1 VTLPGTLGFADV
13 FGGTP
18 DVVWR
23 APGRVNLIGEHTD
36 YNDGFVLP
44 WALPLGVTAAL
55 RRNDSGVLRMV
66 SRQHGGSDG
75 GVVEA
80 PVAGLEPGSV
90 EGWAGYPA
98 GVVWRLREAGILG
111 GEGFDL
117 VVDGDVPAGAGL
129 SSSAALECV
138 VVRAID
144 DVLGLGL
151 SGPEAAAHARG
162 AENDFVGVP
171 SGVMDQMASLLC
183 AEGSALFLD
192 TRSMATRQVPLDL
205 DTGAGAGLALLLVDT
220 NAPHQLVDGE
230 YADRQRACAA
240 GAAALGVT
248 ALRDVPLAGLDDALA
263 RIDDRVVR
271 RRVRHVVTENARVLD
286 VVGLLDDGRPDE
298 IGPLLTESHVSLRD
312 DFEVT
317 VPELDTA
324 VEAAL
329 AAGALGARMTGGGFG
344 GSVVVL
350 ARSADAD
357 TVTDA
362 VAAAFATRGFAA
374 PRPVPATPSAG
385 AHRLSGPTR

>member
-1 VTLPGTLGFADV
+1 MSDSFAETFD
-13 FGGTP
+13 GEP

-55 RRNDSGVLRMV
+55 RRNDSGIVRMV
-66 SRQHGGSDG
+66 SRQHGPD
-75 GVVEA
+75 VVEA
-80 PVAGLEPGSV
+80 RVAELAPGSV
-90 EGWAGYPA
+90 RGWAGYPA
-98 GVVWRLREAGILG
+98 GVVWRLRDAGLLAG
-111 GEGFDL
+111 SPGFDL

-162 AENDFVGVP
+162 AENEFVGVP
-171 SGVMDQMASLLC
+171 SGVMDQMASLMC
-183 AEGSALFLD
+183 AQGSALFLD
-192 TRSMATRQVPLDL
+192 TRSMATRQVPLAVED
-205 DTGAGAGLALLLVDT
+205 AGLTLLLVDT

-248 ALRDVPLAGLDDALA
+248 ALRDVALAGLDDALA
-263 RIDDRVVR
+263 RIPDDVVR

-298 IGPLLTESHVSLRD
+298 IGPLLTASHVSLRD

-324 VEAAL
+324 VVAAL
-329 AAGALGARMTGGGFG
+329 GAGALGARMTGGGFG
-344 GSVVVL
+344 GSVVIL
-350 ARSADAD
+350 ARAADAD
-357 TVTDA
+357 AITAA
-362 VAAAFATRGFAA
+362 VAAAFATRGFAP

-385 AHRLSGPTR
+385 AHRLGGPTG

>member
-1 VTLPGTLGFADV
+1 MTFPGA
-13 FGGTP
+13 FGGEP

-44 WALPLGVTAAL
+44 WALPLGVTVAL
-55 RRNDSGVLRMV
+55 RRNDSGLLRMV
-66 SRQHGGSDG
+66 SRQHGAD
-75 GVVEA
+75 VVEA
-80 PVAGLEPGSV
+80 RVADLEPGSV
-90 EGWAGYPA
+90 DGWAGYPA
-98 GVVWRLREAGILG
+98 GVVWRLREAGLLLAAT
-111 GEGFDL
+111 GFDL

-129 SSSAALECV
+129 SSSAALECA
-138 VVRAID
+138 VVRAVD

-162 AENDFVGVP
+162 AENGFVGVP
-171 SGVMDQMASLLC
+171 SGVMDQMASLMC

-192 TRSMATRQVPLDL
+192 TRSMATRQVPLDV
-205 DTGAGAGLALLLVDT
+205 AGAGLALLLVDT
-220 NAPHQLVDGE
+220 NAPHTLVDGE

-240 GAAALGVT
+240 GARALGVA
-248 ALRDVPLAGLDDALA
+248 ALRDVPLAGLDDTLA
-263 RIDDRVVR
+263 RIDGLDDADVVR

-298 IGPLLTESHVSLRD
+298 IGPLLTASHASLRD
-312 DFEVT
+312 DFDVT
-317 VPELDTA
+317 VPELD
-324 VEAAL
+324 VCVDAAL

-350 ARSADAD
+350 ARAVDSDAI
-357 TVTDA
+357 TDA
-362 VAAAFATRGFAA
+362 VAAAFATRGFAT

-385 AHRLSGPTR
+385 ARRIGGSHG

>member
-1 VTLPGTLGFADV
+1 MTLAGSFDGV

-66 SRQHGGSDG
+66 SRQHGA

-80 PVAGLEPGSV
+80 RVGSLRPGSV

-98 GVVWRLREAGILG
+98 GVVWRLREAGLVV

-138 VVRAID
+138 VVRAVD

-151 SGPEAAAHARG
+151 SGPVAAAHARG
-162 AENDFVGVP
+162 AENEFVGVP
-171 SGVMDQMASLLC
+171 SGVMDQMASLMC

-205 DTGAGAGLALLLVDT
+205 DATGLALLLVDT

-240 GAAALGVT
+240 GAAALGVP

-263 RIDDRVVR
+263 RIEDHVVR

-298 IGPLLTESHVSLRD
+298 IGPLLTASHASMRD
-312 DFEVT
+312 DFEIT
-317 VPELDTA
+317 VPEVDTC
-324 VEAAL
+324 VDTAL

-350 ARSADAD
+350 ARATDAD
-357 TVTDA
+357 TITDA
-362 VAAAFATRGFAA
+362 VAAAFAARGFAT
-374 PRPVPATPSAG
+374 PKPLPATPSAG
-385 AHRLSGPTR
+385 AHRIA